1 MTCSSRVMKDLRNGK
16 KKPLDKTSLDW
27 LAILGYLFDHF
38 YVLYLFFRNISFV
51 FIFLVYWIMYT
62 YFFIFLIFVLCNFE
76 QLYFHFVLDHSECV
90 YATCLVLLRMWKY
103 VRFKLFSD
111 VLTNGYKQRA
121 EWLKVPIFYFFI
133 IAFKNN
139 DLWYQ
144 NIKSTKVRAKI
155 PSLTAFL
162 CLVQRFPSA
171 QKQHFTS
178 NSESIFI
185 LGWNI
190 VCMS

>member
-121 EWLKVPIFYFFI
+121 EWLKVPIFYF
-133 IAFKNN
+133 
-139 DLWYQ
+139 L
-144 NIKSTKVRAKI
+144 
-155 PSLTAFL
+155 L
-162 CLVQRFPSA
+162 
-171 QKQHFTS
+171 
-178 NSESIFI
+178 
-185 LGWNI
+185 
-190 VCMS
+190 